1 MTAKKN
7 YRLPDA
13 LGLQVSFV
21 THVLPNLMA
30 TVAAPLILL
39 SDGVPTSNGAG
50 ISQTLANLL
59 DAYPGSITCVCSHRE
74 QVETLTDRLPA
85 AIVYYPTGPWRSWSN
100 RLGPWLNPVFL
111 RWQMQWLMQQPLPQ
125 MDGLPPAATSF
136 VLVSTTVPHKLLMA
150 YRLWKMGY
158 TVVPYFMDDWM
169 AGQTLQWRHQG
180 STYTLHR
187 LAQELLAAAPCWLM
201 ISEELKTTLQKRYQL
216 ASKPCL
222 VVHNPAPAVQLAVG
236 NLQLARDSGDQEL
249 AGGNLQLAGDSGD
262 QELAVGNLQLAGG
275 SGDQELAGGSEDE
288 TPCKPPTANCQ
299 LSNRQL
305 SNRQLIYAGSIW
317 PMHADALIAVAKAIH
332 GLQQQGHTAYQLHLY
347 VNPAHWA
354 QYQQALAGA
363 GVHFKGWKPYREVL
377 QCLPH
382 AWLLL
387 CTASFEAAHQSF
399 SRSSVQTKLTD
410 YMSAGKPILFVGPA
424 ESASGRFVE
433 NWDCGFTL
441 GTNHPAD
448 IAERLQAIGR
458 MPEQYARKALHAAT
472 EAQTTFSK
480 PVVQQKLYDFLEQH
494 VCPAPPVPA

>member
-1 MTAKKN
+1 
-7 YRLPDA
+7 
-13 LGLQVSFV
+13 
-21 THVLPNLMA
+21 MA

-39 SDGVPTSNGAG
+39 SDGVPTANGAG

-59 DAYPGSITCVCSHRE
+59 DAYPASITCVCSHRE

-85 AIVYYPTGPWRSWSN
+85 AMVYYPTGPWRSWSN

-125 MDGLPPAATSF
+125 IDELPPAATGF

-201 ISEELKTTLQKRYQL
+201 ISQELKTTLQKRYQL

-236 NLQLARDSGDQEL
+236 NLQLA
-249 AGGNLQLAGDSGD
+249 
-262 QELAVGNLQLAGG
+262 GG
-275 SGDQELAGGSEDE
+275 SGDQELAGGSGDE
-288 TPCKPPTANCQ
+288 TPCKPQTANCQ